1 MNFKQNAEKLL
12 ITCASRRNVRSQS
25 HTLTLRFQS
34 LHDLGRAAA
43 VLRWLTSDQ
52 SDHQPPGLAA
62 GVHTRQRASITAAEA
77 VVPDVSWVCW

>member
-12 ITCASRRNVRSQS
+12 ITCTSRRNVRSQS
-25 HTLTLRFQS
+25 HTKVQS

-62 GVHTRQRASITAAEA
+62 GVDHGLHGWTPANVPASL
-77 VVPDVSWVCW
+77 PLKPR